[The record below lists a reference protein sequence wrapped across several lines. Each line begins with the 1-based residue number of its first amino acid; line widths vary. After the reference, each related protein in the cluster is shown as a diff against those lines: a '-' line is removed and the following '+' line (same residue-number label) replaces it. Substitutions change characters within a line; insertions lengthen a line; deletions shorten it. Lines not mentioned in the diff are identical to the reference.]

1 MNLPAPGAAWAAL
14 LHEATSAQ
22 EWLATG
28 LWAGLAV
35 LLGLAAVV
43 GLLVGAR
50 LLARRG
56 EARTRPCPGC
66 GYFLDPSREK
76 LCPQCGRAAEPPP
89 DVRDAR

>member
-1 MNLPAPGAAWAAL
+1 MNRLTLGAAWAAA
-14 LHEATSAQ
+14 LHESVSAQ

-28 LWAGLAV
+28 FWAGLAV
-35 LLGLAAVV
+35 LLGLAAVA

-56 EARTRPCPGC
+56 AACTRPCPGC
-66 GYFLDPSREK
+66 GYFLNPSREK
-76 LCPQCGRAAEPPP
+76 LCPQCGRPAERPP